1 MAVFRYKTYDT
12 SGKTLSGIID
22 ADSPDH
28 ATSKLKGKGLFPF
41 EVKLESLPAHKG
53 ADKIAGR
60 DRVKG
65 REITAFTRQ
74 MASLLLSGMPL
85 VEILAALSEQ
95 TSGGQLKKI
104 IVSIK
109 EKVSSGISLSE
120 AFSDYPRCFSPT
132 FVSLVRAGETGG
144 ELDRVLEELADLG
157 EKQEALKGKVMAA
170 MVYPLFMTL
179 VGTLVLSVLFILVIP
194 KIISIFDNMEQSL
207 PLPTK
212 MLVFMTDIVHGYWP
226 FIVMLIMAVSLFM
239 YKIWKTKKGRMLIDR
254 AILKVPVLGN
264 LICRMEVSRFAR
276 TFALLLRGGVPLT
289 KAIDISKD
297 VVKSSP
303 IARNIEEAGKNVA
316 EGGEL
321 SVPLKAAGLFPPV
334 AVHMIAV
341 GEKGGNLEHMLLNV
355 ANSFDREVDAVST
368 GMASIVE
375 PLLIVIMGIAVGFI
389 ALAILLPIFEMNM
402 LVG

>member
-1 MAVFRYKTYDT
+1 MAVFRYKTYDS
-12 SGKTLSGIID
+12 SGKAISGIID

-28 ATSKLKGKGLFPF
+28 AASKLKGKGFFPF
-41 EVKLESLPAHKG
+41 EVKLESVPAQKG
-53 ADKIAGR
+53 EEKAAQRGR
-60 DRVKG
+60 VRS

-74 MASLLLSGMPL
+74 MASLLVSGMPL
-85 VEILAALSEQ
+85 VEVLAALSEQ
-95 TSGGQLKKI
+95 TGGSQLKKI

-120 AFSDYPRCFSPT
+120 AFSGYPRCFSPT

-170 MVYPLFMTL
+170 MVYPFFMTI
-179 VGTLVLSVLFILVIP
+179 VGTLVLSILFILVIP
-194 KIISIFDNMEQSL
+194 KIISIFDNMDQLL
-207 PLPTK
+207 PLPTR
-212 MLVFMTDIVHGYWP
+212 MLVFVTDVVHGYWP
-226 FIVMLIMAVSLFM
+226 FIMPVLAAGLFFI
-239 YKIWKTKKGRMLIDR
+239 YKIWKTKRGKMFIDSL
-254 AILKVPVLGN
+254 ILKFPLLGG

-289 KAIDISKD
+289 KAIEISKD
-297 VVKSSP
+297 VVKSAP
-303 IARNIEEAGKNVA
+303 IARNIEEAGDNVS

-368 GMASIVE
+368 GMTSIVE
-375 PLLIVIMGIAVGFI
+375 PLLIVVMGLVVGFI